1 MIVRGDL
8 KQMKQMSKSKVQRK
22 KTVRARPPHKCVAV
36 AKWGTTLSNALLQL
50 QKSCYIYEQQ
60 SRCAT
65 NAL

>member
-1 MIVRGDL
+1 
-8 KQMKQMSKSKVQRK
+8 MSKSKVQRK

-65 NAL
+65 KAL